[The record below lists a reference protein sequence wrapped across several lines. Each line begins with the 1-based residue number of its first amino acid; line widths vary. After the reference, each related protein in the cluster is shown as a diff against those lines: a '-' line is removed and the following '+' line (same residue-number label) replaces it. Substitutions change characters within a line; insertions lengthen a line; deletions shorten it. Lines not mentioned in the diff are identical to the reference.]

1 MLKGFHNFS
10 NTSGAHREHIE
21 GHRFSNKTMCRCSC
35 RCLPDVFPDVFPM
48 RAPGES
54 PPKKK
59 ARQNENMGTPCN
71 LAWIMGEKMYSNVFA
86 AARAHRQRIRNES
99 RDTTLLVQT
108 MCSPCSCR
116 CKRWTHR
123 DSPFVSCKKQTL
135 CESML
140 SCRQVAS

>member
-1 MLKGFHNFS
+1 MVDDEKLCSKAFTTSRTHQAHIGS
-10 NTSGAHREHIE
+10 TSRNTASRTKPCA
-21 GHRFSNKTMCRCSC
+21 
-35 RCLPDVFPDVFPM
+35 DVVVDVFPM
-48 RAPGES
+48 CS
-54 PPKKK
+54 PMSSRCEPLVNPPPQKTK

-71 LAWIMGEKMYSNVFA
+71 LAWMMDEKTYSNVFA

-123 DSPFVSCKKQTL
+123 DSVSCKK
-135 CESML
+135 SN
-140 SCRQVAS
+140 VV